1 MKPSSCW
8 VDIKTSSFTSSNSII
23 QWSHHKSAIMQTAHG
38 LRVPLPITV
47 VGEMRIFA
55 VLQIIGIAVSDSVSL
70 ELLKFGVVKGNSGF
84 GGGFCFE

>member
-8 VDIKTSSFTSSNSII
+8 VDIKTSSFTSSNSIF

-38 LRVPLPITV
+38 LRVPSLPITV

-55 VLQIIGIAVSDSVSL
+55 VLQMIGIAVSDSVSL
-70 ELLKFGVVKGNSGF
+70 ELLTFGVVK
-84 GGGFCFE
+84 

>member
-1 MKPSSCW
+1 
-8 VDIKTSSFTSSNSII
+8 
-23 QWSHHKSAIMQTAHG
+23 MQTAHG

-70 ELLKFGVVKGNSGF
+70 ELLKFGVVK
-84 GGGFCFE
+84 